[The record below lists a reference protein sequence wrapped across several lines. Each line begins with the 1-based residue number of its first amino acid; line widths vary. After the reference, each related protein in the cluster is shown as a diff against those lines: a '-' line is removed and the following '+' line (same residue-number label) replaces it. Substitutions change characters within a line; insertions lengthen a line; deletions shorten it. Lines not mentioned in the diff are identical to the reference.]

1 MTDFTANKAKRHI
14 LYNKITN
21 FTLFMFSSVLGIQI
35 LNITYVLITEQLFL
49 LFYHCSPIFV
59 HDIVAK
65 HVDSCI
71 YVDADILLLKM
82 MHHSLDE

>member
-21 FTLFMFSSVLGIQI
+21 THFMFSSVLGIQI
-35 LNITYVLITEQLFL
+35 LNITYVLITEQFSLI
-49 LFYHCSPIFV
+49 FYHCSPIFV

-82 MHHSLDE
+82 MHHLLDE

>member
-1 MTDFTANKAKRHI
+1 MTDFTPNKAKRHI

-21 FTLFMFSSVLGIQI
+21 THFMFSSVLGIQI
-35 LNITYVLITEQLFL
+35 LNITYVLITEQFSLI
-49 LFYHCSPIFV
+49 FYHCSPIFV